1 MGSRL
6 EAWPKKPS
14 FLLIQGPCPGDSG
27 GPLFLENYTENG
39 DVTGRTVIGIV
50 SGGVGCGNN
59 PDKKPNYPKWWA
71 RVSELKVTKN
81 KVHSP
86 KMFLAGP
93 IFFGY
98 H

>member
-1 MGSRL
+1 M
-6 EAWPKKPS
+6 
-14 FLLIQGPCPGDSG
+14 
-27 GPLFLENYTENG
+27 ENYTENG

-81 KVHSP
+81 KVCNALYIVQ
-86 KMFLAGP
+86 KCFLP
-93 IFFGY
+93 DQIFSDILNICQKLICMQNLVEMGY
-98 H
+98 FTI

>member
-1 MGSRL
+1 M
-6 EAWPKKPS
+6 
-14 FLLIQGPCPGDSG
+14 
-27 GPLFLENYTENG
+27 FLENYTENG

-81 KVHSP
+81 KIHNERFHLLLFSI
-86 KMFLAGP
+86 KDSTFP
-93 IFFGY
+93 IHMIGKSCY
-98 H
+98 NQGKR